1 MTKAKSKSPSQI
13 RKLLARCQLMKNP
26 ELKRAVGNSESSMSL
41 EYIDISPE
49 QLSKTAAQSF

>member
-26 ELKRAVGNSESSMSL
+26 ELKRAVGHSEPSMSL
-41 EYIDISPE
+41 EYIDISPD
-49 QLSKTAAQSF
+49 QLSKAAVQAF